1 MKKWL
6 LYLALP
12 LVLTSCQDGSSSE
25 TQQKQELETEVMNL
39 HDEAM
44 ADMGKIYRLRRD
56 LSALRDTLQAST
68 TDTATISLLNRRI
81 AELNEADEAM
91 MDWMRN
97 YKAPDT
103 LAYEPAMVYLRD
115 EHDKMARVKAL
126 MDSTIANAKET
137 YATYEQK

>member
-1 MKKWL
+1 MKKWF

-12 LVLTSCQDGSSSE
+12 LAMAGCQGGPSSE
-25 TQQKQELETEVMNL
+25 TQQKQELETEVMDL

-44 ADMGKIYRLRRD
+44 ADMGKIYRLRRN
-56 LSALRDTLQAST
+56 LSALRDTLQARP
-68 TDTATISLLNRRI
+68 TDTTTIHLLIRRI

-103 LAYEPAMVYLRD
+103 LAYEPAMLYLRE
-115 EHDKMARVKAL
+115 EHIKMARVKAL

>member
-12 LVLTSCQDGSSSE
+12 LALAACQSGPSE
-25 TQQKQELETEVMNL
+25 AEQKQTLETEVMAL

-56 LSALRDTLQAST
+56 LTSLHDSLTAQSA
-68 TDTATISLLNRRI
+68 DTAVTNLLSRRI
-81 AELNEADEAM
+81 VQLHEADEAM

-103 LAYEPAMVYLRD
+103 LAHAQAMLYLQE
-115 EHDKMARVKAL
+115 EHVKMEKVKSL

-137 YATYEQK
+137 YAQYGPQ

>member
-12 LVLTSCQDGSSSE
+12 LALAGCQGGSLE
-25 TQQKQELETEVMNL
+25 TEQKAGLETEVMAL

-44 ADMGKIYRLRRD
+44 AEMGKIYRLRRN
-56 LSALRDTLQAST
+56 LTTLRDSLTARSA
-68 TDTATISLLNRRI
+68 DTAVTNLLTRRI
-81 AELNEADEAM
+81 VQLNAADEAM

-103 LAYEPAMVYLRD
+103 LAHQQAMLYLQD
-115 EHDKMARVKAL
+115 EHARMAAVKSL
-126 MDSTIANAKET
+126 MDSTITNAQET
-137 YATYEQK
+137 YTQYGKK